1 MNTTAP
7 PTRDR
12 LRSTRKTVVGALRS
26 SLVLTAG
33 LSAFSSSSLQ
43 ADCSQIELLE
53 SGMDRA
59 QLALFDMGSL
69 VDPGPNQRRIVEDA
83 EGFFSPL
90 QCHAVTRIAFVD
102 DDGDGQKIAWV
113 GGTIQDLLNISA
125 TSSKASEMN
134 LSQRGVAPTYR
145 ANVVTTMVHEATHA
159 ADNLLNFVAPS
170 RQAELSEI
178 VMASNDWSSED
189 LAFARNI
196 VQTNLLDQGLRHEWE
211 KLHMSAVGLGY
222 AQNYHHGGD
231 VSMTAD
237 QIIKM
242 GVSSGYGGDEAA
254 EDIAEMTSGIISGR
268 AWAKYGATP
277 PNPPDDLICE
287 RMRAQPG
294 PAIPKEL
301 ALIYAKV
308 GLLNSV
314 GLIGD
319 LEYDYCVGNLR
330 INAPGNGFFTMKN
343 NRQENAYTRDV
354 KGTIGRR
361 GKDKAWVFQLQAS
374 GSFGIDGDDR
384 PGRIE
389 LTIPLAPA
397 GEPRP
402 SFPRGLFNVGNGG
415 ASVNIYYT
423 DQGEEKLG
431 VSVESGV
438 LLMSRASTKLVEG
451 SIVVFRF
458 INWTSLLAIP
468 EGAGDMRITFR
479 KKN

>member
-1 MNTTAP
+1 
-7 PTRDR
+7 
-12 LRSTRKTVVGALRS
+12 
-26 SLVLTAG
+26 
-33 LSAFSSSSLQ
+33 
-43 ADCSQIELLE
+43 
-53 SGMDRA
+53 
-59 QLALFDMGSL
+59 
-69 VDPGPNQRRIVEDA
+69 
-83 EGFFSPL
+83 L

-102 DDGDGQKIAWV
+102 DDGDDGQKIAWV

-125 TSSKASEMN
+125 TSSKASEIN
-134 LSQRGVAPTYR
+134 LRNPGVAPIYR

-159 ADNLLNFVAPS
+159 ADNLLNFVAPR
-170 RQAELSEI
+170 RQAELSEV
-178 VMASNDWSSED
+178 VMASNDWSSDD
-189 LAFARNI
+189 LEFARNI
-196 VQTNLLDQGLRHEWE
+196 VQTNLLDEGLRHEWE
-211 KLHMSAVGLGY
+211 KLHMTAVGMGY
-222 AQNYHHGGD
+222 AKNYHHRGN

-237 QIIKM
+237 EIIKM

-254 EDIAEMTSGIISGR
+254 EDMAEMTSAIMSGR
-268 AWAKYGATP
+268 AWTKYGATP
-277 PNPPDDLICE
+277 PKPPDDLICE

-319 LEYDYCVGNLR
+319 LEYDYCVGNLK
-330 INAPGNGFFTMKN
+330 INAPGNGFFTLKD
-343 NRQENAYTRDV
+343 NRQENAYTGDV
-354 KGTIGRR
+354 RGTIGQR
-361 GKDKAWVFQLQAS
+361 GKDKVWVFQLQAT
-374 GSFGIDGDDR
+374 GSFAIDGDNR

-389 LTIPLAPA
+389 LTIPLAAA
-397 GEPRP
+397 GKPRP

-438 LLMSRASTKLVEG
+438 LLMSRASTRLVEG

>member
-1 MNTTAP
+1 MNTPALT
-7 PTRDR
+7 TRDCI
-12 LRSTRKTVVGALRS
+12 STCTTAVGALRTCV
-26 SLVLTAG
+26 VLTAA
-33 LSAFSSSSLQ
+33 LSALASPASH

-53 SGMDRA
+53 SGMDGTE
-59 QLALFDMGSL
+59 LALFDMGSL
-69 VDPGPNQRRIVEDA
+69 VDPGPHQRQIVKDA
-83 EGFFSPL
+83 KGFFSPL

-134 LSQRGVAPTYR
+134 LRQRGVAPGYR

-159 ADNLLNFVAPS
+159 ADNLLNFVAPR
-170 RQAELSEI
+170 RQAALSEI
-178 VMASNDWSSED
+178 VMASNDWSNED
-189 LAFARNI
+189 LEFARKI
-196 VQTNLLDQGLRHEWE
+196 VQANLLDEGLRQEWE
-211 KLHMSAVGLGY
+211 KLHLGAVQLGY
-222 AQNYHHGGD
+222 AQDYHHGGD
-231 VSMTAD
+231 RNMTAD
-237 QIIKM
+237 EIIKM

-254 EDIAEMTSGIISGR
+254 EDIAEMTSGIMSGR
-268 AWAKYGATP
+268 AWTKYGATP
-277 PNPPDDLICE
+277 PNPPDDLVCE

-294 PAIPKEL
+294 PGIPKEL
-301 ALIYAKV
+301 ALIYTKV

-319 LEYDYCVGNLR
+319 LEYDYCVGNLK
-330 INAPGNGFFTMKN
+330 IDAPGNGFFTMKN
-343 NRQENAYTRDV
+343 NRRENAYTGDV
-354 KGTIGRR
+354 RGTIGKR
-361 GKDKAWVFQLQAS
+361 GKDDAWIFQLQAT
-374 GSFGIDGDDR
+374 GTFGIDGDDR

-389 LTIPLAPA
+389 LTVPLAA
-397 GEPRP
+397 GDEPRP
-402 SFPRGLFNVGNGG
+402 SFPRGLFNLGNGG
-415 ASVNIYYT
+415 AMLNIYYT

-438 LLMSRASTKLVEG
+438 LLMSRASTRLVEG

-468 EGAGDMRITFR
+468 EGAGDMRISFR